1 MLFQDYSVYKKAS
14 LIVADV
20 LMDLDQKVCQ
30 VDPGNKNKK
39 LQKKKI
45 IPHKGLEP
53 LTF

>member
-39 LQKKKI
+39 TSKKKRLYLI
-45 IPHKGLEP
+45 RGSNP
-53 LTF
+53 

>member
-39 LQKKKI
+39 TSKKKI